1 MNNPDRRKHGET
13 ASTIVALLS
22 LVAVVLLEYPVSRYS
37 IAPNLQLWQLLIL
50 ADTAACAYF
59 WWEYI
64 RGYRNAE
71 DRIMY
76 AQQNFIN
83 LLGAIPI
90 VTSLRW
96 LRLVRLLRIF
106 RFLHFGRLLA
116 RLLRNWGLMLS
127 SNPIQSLMMATL
139 AIVFLGSTAFYYFE
153 HGSNPGI
160 QGFFDAVWLTV
171 VSSTTVG
178 YGDIYPVTT
187 AGRITGVLI
196 MIVGVGILGSLT
208 AAVSALVLRAPEPVE
223 PDLTEIV
230 ERLERIERKLEEMN

>member
-1 MNNPDRRKHGET
+1 M
-13 ASTIVALLS
+13 
-22 LVAVVLLEYPVSRYS
+22 
-37 IAPNLQLWQLLIL
+37 
-50 ADTAACAYF
+50 F
-59 WWEYI
+59 
-64 RGYRNAE
+64 
-71 DRIMY
+71 

-83 LLGAIPI
+83 LLGAIPV

-106 RFLHFGRLLA
+106 RFLHFGRLLS

-127 SNPIQSLMMATL
+127 SNPLQSLMMATL
-139 AIVFLGSTAFYYFE
+139 VIVFVGSTAFYYFE
-153 HGSNPGI
+153 HGTNPGI
-160 QGFFDAVWLTV
+160 TGFFDALWLTI

-187 AGRITGVLI
+187 AGRVTGVLI

-230 ERLERIERKLEEMN
+230 ERLERIERKLEELN